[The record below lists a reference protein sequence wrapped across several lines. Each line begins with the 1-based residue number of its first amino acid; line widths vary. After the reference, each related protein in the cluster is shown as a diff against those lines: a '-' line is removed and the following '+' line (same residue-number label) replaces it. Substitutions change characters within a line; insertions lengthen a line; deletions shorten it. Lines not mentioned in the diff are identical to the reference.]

1 MEGRETSLS
10 RYHCTRKS
18 LSVLKPLY
26 RAERSY
32 HAGKTT
38 TAEDQAEQ
46 EVCTERDPSAP
57 LNGRPMKTM
66 VKDEVR
72 NAEQAAE
79 TELDD
84 DVKSEQAE
92 GHDNNRGNR
101 GRHQHGSDG
110 ATAIDFLAHDP

>member
-1 MEGRETSLS
+1 MVGREEAARLQAGGDFLLAKDSELGRRARDVDLHNPRLDGRRGYGKPMDGRETSLS

-46 EVCTERDPSAP
+46 EVCTE
-57 LNGRPMKTM
+57 
-66 VKDEVR
+66 
-72 NAEQAAE
+72 
-79 TELDD
+79 
-84 DVKSEQAE
+84 
-92 GHDNNRGNR
+92 
-101 GRHQHGSDG
+101 
-110 ATAIDFLAHDP
+110 